1 MTTLLPIL
9 YSFRR
14 CPYAMRA
21 RLALRESGT
30 AVELRE
36 VVLRDK
42 APAFLDAS
50 PSATVPTLVET
61 DGSVIDES
69 LDIML
74 WTLRRNDP
82 EGWLSPES
90 GTLND
95 MLALIA
101 HIDGPFKQS
110 LDRYKYDTRYPDH
123 DRHEERAKA
132 AAELIALQERLGQTG
147 WLFGSRPSLADMA
160 ILPFV
165 RQFANADRSWFD
177 GEDWPALKAWLEA
190 FERSDR
196 FAAIMDKYPKW
207 MAGDPVTVFGSEA
220 AALSPS

>member
-1 MTTLLPIL
+1 MTPLPIL

-21 RLALRESGT
+21 RLALRSSGI

-36 VVLRDK
+36 VLLRDK
-42 APAFLDAS
+42 APEFLAAS
-50 PSATVPTLVET
+50 PSATVPTLVEA

-74 WTLRRNDP
+74 WALERNDP
-82 EGWLSPES
+82 EGWLAPET
-90 GTLND
+90 GAPDD

-101 HIDGPFKQS
+101 HMDGPFKQS
-110 LDRYKYDTRYPDH
+110 LDRYKYDTRHPDH
-123 DRHEERAKA
+123 DRLEERGKA
-132 AAELIALQERLGQTG
+132 AAELHDLNDRLVAAG

-165 RQFANADRSWFD
+165 RQFANTDRAWFD
-177 GEDWPALKAWLEA
+177 GEDWPALKVWLDD

-196 FAAIMDKYPKW
+196 FTAIMDKYPKW
-207 MAGDPVTVFGSEA
+207 MAGDPVTVFGGEFA
-220 AALSPS
+220 AMSPS